1 MCHEPVCAGID
12 HSAVVFRP
20 EALNRDSAVPIYS
33 QVEALILEP
42 IHNGEL
48 QPGARA
54 PSEREIAEILGISRM
69 TARAAVTNLVQ
80 SGYLYSVPGKGTF
93 VSNPKLPQSLADLSS
108 FTEDMEQRGMRPG
121 ARLLALD
128 LTRSAPLEAR
138 QLLGTDDDDE
148 LVRVS
153 RLRLAD
159 GEPMCLESS
168 YLPKARCLWVL
179 GEELENGS
187 LYRLLQARG
196 LSPQVA
202 DQRLEATSVTS
213 EQAHLLGVR
222 PGSPGLQVTRI
233 SYTDGTQPIE
243 YVRSIY
249 RGDRYEFRTR
259 LTR

>member
-1 MCHEPVCAGID
+1 MFKPA
-12 HSAVVFRP
+12 AV
-20 EALNRDSAVPIYS
+20 NRDSAVPIYS

-42 IHNGEL
+42 IHNGQL

-69 TARAAVTNLVQ
+69 TARAAITNLVQ

-108 FTEDMEQRGMRPG
+108 FTEDMEQRGLRPG

-128 LTRSAPLEAR
+128 LTRNAPLEAR
-138 QLLGTDDDDE
+138 ELLGTADDDE
-148 LVRVS
+148 LVRVA

-168 YLPKARCLWVL
+168 FLSKARCLWVL
-179 GEELENGS
+179 GEDLETGS
-187 LYRLLQARG
+187 LYRLLEARG
-196 LSPQVA
+196 LHLQVA
-202 DQRLEATSVTS
+202 DERLEATSVAP
-213 EQAHLLGVR
+213 EQAEMLDVR
-222 PGSPGLQVTRI
+222 PGAPVLQVTRI
-233 SYTDGTQPIE
+233 TYTDGAQPIE
-243 YVRSIY
+243 YVRSFY